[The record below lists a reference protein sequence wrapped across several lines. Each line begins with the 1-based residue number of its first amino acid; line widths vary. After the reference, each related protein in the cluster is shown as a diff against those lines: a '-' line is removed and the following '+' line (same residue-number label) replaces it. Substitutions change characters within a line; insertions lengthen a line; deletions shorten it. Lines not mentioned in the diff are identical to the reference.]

1 MKKNEKEQSEASSWG
16 SGKLHWTLFTFLD
29 VFYEHMSTSNISK
42 DLNHITTRSRGFPLT
57 PCCLSPQVE
66 CSCWTWGTPPAC
78 TASETLSELVPHDMP
93 AWRRRQSSVMLWWS
107 ASSPS
112 APVGGSTEARWGKK
126 RSICVYKCALFQGA
140 GMGDLRFLK
149 DVKGHFGECALLC
162 EWRRSQERMKE
173 KGSKATS
180 GSYRESGKRE
190 EESDTFQEGK
200 RKKGRGREGERL
212 LCSLLEEEGI
222 LSRGVMS
229 TTASIYTSHL
239 HSNMT
244 HSSQHPERQKQ
255 TDRQRQSRGGQVH
268 RCSLEFDW
276 QLVSVIAG
284 VTQKVFLVCV
294 VSVIRG
300 SVAWSF
306 RYSMGGGF
314 VLVLLQSWV
323 ETRPWILPKRETLL
337 TYFLTEREESA
348 QGACCPSTPSSN
360 TMRQKKTHFLL
371 KF

>member
-78 TASETLSELVPHDMP
+78 TASETPSELVPHDMP
-93 AWRRRQSSVMLWWS
+93 AWRHRQSSVMLWWS

-200 RKKGRGREGERL
+200 RKKG
-212 LCSLLEEEGI
+212 EEEREKDSSVPSWRRREFWAGVSCRQLPPFTPLI
-222 LSRGVMS
+222 STVTWHTALSTQRDR
-229 TTASIYTSHL
+229 
-239 HSNMT
+239 N
-244 HSSQHPERQKQ
+244 RQ
-255 TDRQRQSRGGQVH
+255 TDRDRAEEDRYTVAVW
-268 RCSLEFDW
+268 SLIDNLY
-276 QLVSVIAG
+276 Q
-284 VTQKVFLVCV
+284 
-294 VSVIRG
+294 
-300 SVAWSF
+300 
-306 RYSMGGGF
+306 
-314 VLVLLQSWV
+314 
-323 ETRPWILPKRETLL
+323 
-337 TYFLTEREESA
+337 
-348 QGACCPSTPSSN
+348 
-360 TMRQKKTHFLL
+360 
-371 KF
+371 